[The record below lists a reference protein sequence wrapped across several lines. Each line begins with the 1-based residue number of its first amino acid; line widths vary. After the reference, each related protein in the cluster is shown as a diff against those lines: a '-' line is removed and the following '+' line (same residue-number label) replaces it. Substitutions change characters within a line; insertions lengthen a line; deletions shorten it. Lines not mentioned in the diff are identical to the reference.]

1 MKRRFFLASGSA
13 TFAAGL
19 RPAGAL
25 VPKASLRDRLTTRAE
40 SSNYQQTSSYADVQ
54 AFLSELDLRGAPIFR
69 GSLGKSASG
78 RQIPFVIASRPRVV
92 SPEAAR
98 ALNRP
103 IVYVQ
108 AALRGNEVDGKEA
121 ILAILRDL
129 CVSTD
134 KTLLDDLVLAIVPMA
149 NPDGCERYGPQARNA
164 PDQNG
169 PARIGIAPNAQGIDL
184 DRDFVKLEAPET
196 RAILAFIN
204 AWQPDVFV
212 DLRTA
217 GGSFYDYSVTYAPS
231 LHPAAFFGGT
241 YARDKLL
248 PAVHAELHTK
258 FGVETFPCGQF
269 GRTRALPAPPPPSD
283 VANYGWFAPDY
294 RPRHPANYLGLRG
307 PVAVLA
313 ESYSHDTLEQRVFT
327 TRAFV
332 ESLFGNCS
340 DQDDAI
346 LANSKT
352 VSHWVGGAVP
362 IRATFPAKAPSVQT
376 IAWENLALNSDAEA
390 DPEPG
395 VPRDLKRTDTFS
407 TAPMPVYDRFVPT
420 LYVTQ
425 TKGYLIPYEY
435 SGPIKPLLDRH
446 GLVHTISI
454 AAERV
459 TVQQFVVDLVD
470 RDAVALD
477 GQRTV
482 AISGRWRAPIP
493 YAATFGALTIPCVQ
507 PLGPLVSV
515 LLEPESDDSFFTW
528 NAFDGMLKPGY
539 LAPVYRLI

>member
-1 MKRRFFLASGSA
+1 VKRRFFLASGSA

-19 RPAGAL
+19 GPAGAL
-25 VPKASLRDRLTTRAE
+25 VPKPSLRDKLTTRAE
-40 SSNYQQTSSYADVQ
+40 RSNYQQTSSYADVQ
-54 AFLSELDLRGAPIFR
+54 AFLAELDLRGAPIFR
-69 GSLGKSASG
+69 GSLGRSAGG
-78 RQIPFVIASRPRVV
+78 RQIPFVIAARPRVA

-108 AALRGNEVDGKEA
+108 AALHGNEIDGKEA

-129 CVSTD
+129 CLSTD
-134 KTLLDDLVLAIVPMA
+134 KTLLDDLVFAIVPMA

-164 PDQNG
+164 PEQNG
-169 PARIGIAPNAQGIDL
+169 PARIGIAQNAQGIDL
-184 DRDFVKLEAPET
+184 DRDFVNVEAPET
-196 RAILAFIN
+196 RAILEFVN
-204 AWQPDVFV
+204 TWQPDVFV
-212 DLRTA
+212 DLRT
-217 GGSFYDYSVTYAPS
+217 GDGSFYDFSATYAPS
-231 LHPAAFFGGT
+231 LHPAAFFGGV

-248 PAVHAELHTK
+248 PAVRAELHAK

-269 GRTRALPAPPPPSD
+269 GRARALAAPPPPSD

-294 RPRHPANYLGLRG
+294 RPRHPANYMGLRG

-313 ESYSHDTLEQRVFT
+313 ESYSHDNLEQRVFT

-352 VSHWVGGAVP
+352 VTHWVGGAVP
-362 IRATFPAKAPSVQT
+362 IRAAFPTKPPPVQT
-376 IAWENLALNSDAEA
+376 VAWENLALDSDS

-395 VPRDLKRTDTFS
+395 VPHGLKRTDTFS
-407 TAPMPVYDRFVPT
+407 SAPMPVYDRYAPA
-420 LYVTQ
+420 LYVNQ
-425 TKGYLIPYEY
+425 TRGYLIPYEY
-435 SGPIKPLLDRH
+435 SAPIKRLLDRH
-446 GLVHTISI
+446 GIVHTVSI
-454 AAERV
+454 DTARV
-459 TVQQFVVDLVD
+459 TVQQFVVDRVD
-470 RDAVALD
+470 RDAAALD
-477 GQRTV
+477 EQRTV
-482 AISGRWRAPIP
+482 AISGGWRAPTP
-493 YAATFGALTIPCVQ
+493 YAAKFGALTIPCVQ

-528 NAFDGMLKPGY
+528 NAFDGFLKPGY
-539 LAPVYRLI
+539 AAPVFRII